1 MTKASPVRRGADR
14 RNRDAE
20 VIEAAV
26 EVFYAKGYSAASI
39 QDVAD
44 IVGLLKGSLY
54 HYISSKEDLLFR
66 IFSGSHQQALEI
78 MELVNARGLPPK
90 EHLAAYLNDIILW
103 YIANVQRVSLYFNEW
118 RYLTGEN
125 AEAVR
130 RQRREFSDYVHS
142 LLVAAE
148 EQLRPDT
155 DVKLATFFILGAIN
169 NIPIWYRKSGA
180 YSANRVASSFS
191 AMSCQSLFRDATEG
205 SSL

>member
-1 MTKASPVRRGADR
+1 MVRAAAARRGVDR
-14 RNRDAE
+14 RNRDGE
-20 VIEAAV
+20 IVEAAI
-26 EVFYAKGYSAASI
+26 EVFYAKGYSAATI

-44 IVGLLKGSLY
+44 SVGLLKGSLY

-78 MELVNARGLPPK
+78 MEKVSARDLPPK
-90 EHLAAYLNDIILW
+90 EHLAEYLREIIMW
-103 YIANVQRVSLYFNEW
+103 YIANMQRVSLYFNEW

-142 LLVAAE
+142 ILAKAKDD
-148 EQLRPDT
+148 LRPET

-169 NIPIWYRKSGA
+169 NIPVWYRKSGA
-180 YSANRVASSFS
+180 YSPAQVARSF
-191 AMSCQSLFRDATEG
+191 AEMSCRSLFTDV
-205 SSL
+205 

>member
-1 MTKASPVRRGADR
+1 MVKAAAVRRGADR
-14 RNRDAE
+14 RNRDSE
-20 VIEAAV
+20 VIDAAV

-66 IFSGSHQQALEI
+66 IFAGSHQQALEI
-78 MELVNARGLPPK
+78 MQEVNARDLPPK
-90 EHLAAYLNDIILW
+90 EHLSAYLHEIVLW

-130 RQRREFSDYVHS
+130 RQRREFSDYVHAILAKS
-142 LLVAAE
+142 HDD
-148 EQLRPDT
+148 LRPDT

-169 NIPIWYRKSGA
+169 NIPVWYRKSGA
-180 YSANRVASSFS
+180 YSASRVASSFA
-191 AMSCQSLFRDATEG
+191 AMSCRSLFTD
-205 SSL
+205 SY